1 MQKDTVA
8 RIKILQNSQ
17 GISTIFIYLN
27 TFHEIQWAADLT
39 ERQWSGGDF
48 FP

>member
-1 MQKDTVA
+1 MSLSFDIVFVIRGCIMQKDTVA

-27 TFHEIQWAADLT
+27 TFHEIQ
-39 ERQWSGGDF
+39 
-48 FP
+48 